1 MKKLA
6 SEYAMLLV
14 LLALCAL
21 FSVLTIREFPP
32 TGSSGGRLAFQLVQS
47 EFEPGARILIVAS
60 KSAEDRAF
68 LQTLKTQLANAGYE
82 VLDAVSG
89 NPVDAKRALNKF
101 QSADTTVDAIACPQD
116 VALWG
121 VFDNLEQPVRL
132 SPRKSRSSVFLS
144 RSNLL
149 NVASQISGIAVI
161 AIGMTMVIITAGID
175 LSVGSLIALSAV
187 ISTLLIQEFGGG
199 VNASGLTMFGCSL
212 AGILCCAVVGA
223 FSGAMVTA
231 FRVPPFIVTLAMMLV
246 ARGIASLLT
255 GGESVS
261 KIPDS
266 FTWLGVQASLFGLPN
281 SVVLMLALYVIA
293 QIVMSRTVL
302 GRYLYAV
309 GGNPEAARLSGVPVK
324 RVILFAYLMSGLLA
338 GLGGVMMASELKSGS
353 PTYGGMYELYVIAAV
368 VVGGTSLAGGE
379 GKIFGT
385 LIGAFI
391 IAVIRNGMNLLK
403 IESFT
408 QDVVL
413 GSVILAAV
421 LLDTLKH
428 RRQD

>member
-6 SEYAMLLV
+6 SEYGMLLV
-14 LLALCAL
+14 LIALCAL
-21 FSVLTIREFPP
+21 FSVLTIRELSP
-32 TGSSGGRLAFQLVQS
+32 TGSSGGTLAFDLVRT
-47 EFEPGARILIVAS
+47 EFEPGARILIVAGN
-60 KSAEDRAF
+60 SAEHQAF
-68 LQTLKTQLANAGYE
+68 LQSLETQLSKAGYE
-82 VLDAVSG
+82 VLESVSG

-101 QSADTTVDAIACPQD
+101 QSMGITIDAIACPRE

-121 VFDNLEQPVRL
+121 VFDDLEKPVRL
-132 SPRKSRSSVFLS
+132 SPSRTRSSVFLS
-144 RSNLL
+144 RANLL
-149 NVASQISGIAVI
+149 NVASQISVIAVI

-187 ISTLLIQEFGGG
+187 VSTLLIQNVGGG
-199 VNASGLTMFGCSL
+199 VNASVPAMIGFSL
-212 AGILCCAVVGA
+212 AGILCCALVGM
-223 FSGAMVTA
+223 FSGGMVTA

-281 SVVLMLALYVIA
+281 SVVLMLVLYVIA
-293 QIVMSRTVL
+293 HVVMSRTVL

-338 GLGGVMMASELKSGS
+338 GLGGVMMASQLKSGS

-368 VVGGTSLAGGE
+368 VVGGTSLSGGE

-391 IAVIRNGMNLLK
+391 IAVIQNGMNLLK

-413 GSVILAAV
+413 GGVILAAV

-428 RRQD
+428 RRG

>member
-6 SEYAMLLV
+6 SEYGMLLV
-14 LLALCAL
+14 LVALCAL
-21 FSVLTIREFPP
+21 FSILTIRERSP
-32 TGSSGGRLAFQLVQS
+32 TGSSGGTLAFDLVRS
-47 EFEPGARILIVAS
+47 EFEPGARILIVAG
-60 KSAEDRAF
+60 KSADDRQF
-68 LQTLKTQLANAGYE
+68 VQTLETELVKADYE
-82 VLDAVSG
+82 VLESINGTAADV
-89 NPVDAKRALNKF
+89 KRSMNRF
-101 QSADTTVDAIACPQD
+101 ESAGTTIDAIACPRD

-121 VFDNLEQPVRL
+121 VFDDLEKPVRL
-132 SPRKSRSSVFLS
+132 SPSKTRSSVFLS

-149 NVASQISGIAVI
+149 NVASQISVIAVI

-187 ISTLLIQEFGGG
+187 VSTLLIQNVGGG
-199 VNASGLTMFGCSL
+199 VNASVLAMIGCSL
-212 AGILCCAVVGA
+212 AGILCCALVGT
-223 FSGAMVTA
+223 FSGGMVTA

-246 ARGIASLLT
+246 ARGTASLLT

-281 SVVLMLALYVIA
+281 SVVLMLVLYVIA
-293 QIVMSRTVL
+293 HVVMSRTVL

-338 GLGGVMMASELKSGS
+338 GLGGVMMASQLKSGS

-391 IAVIRNGMNLLK
+391 IAVIQNGMNLLK

-413 GSVILAAV
+413 GGVILAAV

-428 RRQD
+428 RRG